1 MSILGGWTGKEWK
14 FEEETSLS
22 KLKENFAIGKTSDG
36 KYNLL
41 VYRAQEL
48 TSSGKRLLDKS
59 LVVRIPITAAAATL
73 VKPKV
78 K

>member
-1 MSILGGWTGKEWK
+1 
-14 FEEETSLS
+14 
-22 KLKENFAIGKTSDG
+22 LKENFAIGKTSDG